1 MAFTEKLKKE
11 VRNLADG
18 KCVICHKPFV
28 EIHHI
33 IPQSEGGSDTI
44 ENAAPLCA
52 RCHDI
57 YGDNPKKRKQIIEF
71 RNRWYQVIENTLN
84 FSSVKPAQKENIA
97 LYHVVYENETFEDAA
112 NAIIELLV
120 NAQKTKP
127 DCPRF
132 LFLDIDGHRNSAG
145 GFNHDM
151 FELMKDFILGN
162 LMKYFTEVS
171 LPIIK
176 VRNPGLQRND
186 ILVDD
191 FRIYNAD
198 QVPKEL
204 QGKMLFYEEEKK

>member
-11 VRNLADG
+11 VRNLSDG

-33 IPQSEGGSDTI
+33 IPQSEGGDDTI
-44 ENAAPLCA
+44 ENAVPLCA
-52 RCHDI
+52 GCHDT
-57 YGDNPKKRKQIIEF
+57 YGGNPYKRKQIIEF
-71 RNRWYQVIENTLN
+71 RNRWYQVIANTLN
-84 FSSVKPAQKENIA
+84 LTPIKLKKLENVA
-97 LYHVVYENETFEDAA
+97 LYHLVHKEETFEDAA

-120 NAQKTKP
+120 NAQKEKP
-127 DCPRF
+127 DCPRM
-132 LFLDIDGHRNSAG
+132 LYLDIMGHRNSAG
-145 GFNHDM
+145 GYDHDM

-176 VRNPGLQRND
+176 VRNSKPQCND
-186 ILVDD
+186 ILIDD
-191 FRIYNAD
+191 FKIYSAD
-198 QVPKEL
+198 QFPKEL